1 MRNGRR
7 MVFVGPGRPLECHES
22 EVASPA
28 PGGLVVRTTIAGV
41 CGTDA
46 HRLDGDLPDPGRP
59 VTFGHEG
66 IGVVEELGAGVT
78 ADLAGVA
85 LRVGDTVYWS
95 PSSREPGI
103 PSELGWPPPAEL
115 ANPAAY
121 QDYATLPPSNM
132 VYRVPDDTDAEAVI
146 AFGCAMPTALGGM
159 ARLGGVRPG
168 HSVVVQGSGP
178 VGLAATFLAGLT
190 AARQVIVIGA
200 PDNRLVAAARLGAST
215 TIPLERT
222 TVEERRASI
231 LDLTDGRG
239 ADVVIE
245 AAGRMNAFDEGMN
258 LLADNGRYVVLGIY
272 SGHGQVALDA
282 VRLNNRNLSVI
293 GSMGGTQLSDYRTTI
308 YLAQRHG
315 ARLGFAELITHRF
328 GLTDL
333 EDAIAVARAGDAIKA
348 IVLPA
353 LDPHAAA
360 PAS

>member
-7 MVFVGPGRPLECHES
+7 MVFVGPGRPLECHEA
-22 EVASPA
+22 EVGSPV

-78 ADLAGVA
+78 ADLAGVPM
-85 LRVGDTVYWS
+85 RVGDTVYWS

-115 ANPAAY
+115 PNPAAY

-132 VYRVPDDTDAEAVI
+132 VYRVPDGADPEAVI

-168 HSVVVQGSGP
+168 QSVVVQGCGP
-178 VGLAATFLAGLT
+178 VGLAATLLAGLT

-200 PDNRLVAAARLGAST
+200 PDKRLVAAAPARRIDDDSARADDRRGAS
-215 TIPLERT
+215 RDDSRSH
-222 TVEERRASI
+222 RRSRCRCRHR
-231 LDLTDGRG
+231 GRG
-239 ADVVIE
+239 AYGRVRRRDEFARRQRPLRRVGYLFRQRTWWPSILSGSTTGACRSS
-245 AAGRMNAFDEGMN
+245 AAWEGR
-258 LLADNGRYVVLGIY
+258 
-272 SGHGQVALDA
+272 SC
-282 VRLNNRNLSVI
+282 
-293 GSMGGTQLSDYRTTI
+293 RTTGRRSTSHN
-308 YLAQRHG
+308 AT
-315 ARLGFAELITHRF
+315 AC
-328 GLTDL
+328 
-333 EDAIAVARAGDAIKA
+333 
-348 IVLPA
+348 
-353 LDPHAAA
+353 
-360 PAS
+360 ASASLS